1 MTDTAKTRKP
11 GKNAF
16 MFVVVAVALNMLCFG
31 IVMPIM
37 PALLAE
43 LTDQPI
49 EIAIKSNGWLAVV
62 YAVANFLAMPLLG
75 GLSDQYGRR
84 PVLLISMA
92 MLAVDLLIMGLAPTL
107 GILFLGR
114 ALAGFFSATVSVANA
129 YVADVT
135 APEDRGRAFGMLGAS
150 FGFGFILGPVF
161 GGLLG
166 EIDTHLPFFVAAGF
180 AALNFLFG
188 YFVLPESLSPE
199 NRRPFS
205 LARANPFGAVK
216 HFAKLPRVAWFIITI
231 GVFQIA
237 HSVYPTTWNYH
248 GASRYGWS
256 EWEIGLSLGAVGLGS
271 ALSQAVLAGWLIPP
285 PRRDAG
291 GSVRPRGACDR
302 DDRFCLCR
310 ASLDGLRADPR
321 LGGRR
326 RGHAC
331 HQHDHVQPH
340 AHERAGRIAG
350 RPILDHGVHADLQ
363 PGPDDAD
370 LLGLHRARRAGAFRG
385 RRLCARRRDRG
396 LVDHS
401 LPDRCP
407 RQPGRRGRG
416 PGAGAVSMPAHS
428 AYPRAAP
435 SPLRRGLQPAAA

>member
-1 MTDTAKTRKP
+1 MTDIAPARPP
-11 GKNAF
+11 GKSAF
-16 MFVVVAVALNMLCFG
+16 MFVVIAVALNMLCFG
-31 IVMPIM
+31 IVMPVM

-62 YAVANFLAMPLLG
+62 YAVANFIAMPLLG

-92 MLAVDLLIMGLAPTL
+92 MLGIDLLIMGLAPTL

-114 ALAGFFSATVSVANA
+114 ALAGFFAATVSVANA

-135 APEDRGRAFGMLGAS
+135 APENRGRAFGMLGAS

-166 EIDTHLPFFVAAGF
+166 EIDTRLPFFVAAGF
-180 AALNFLFG
+180 AALNFIFG

-216 HFAKLPRVAWFIITI
+216 HFSKLPRVAWFIITI

-237 HSVYPTTWNYH
+237 HAVYPTTWNYH

-271 ALSQAVLAGWLIPP
+271 ALSQAVLAGWLI
-285 PRRDAG
+285 R
-291 GSVRPRGACDR
+291 
-302 DDRFCLCR
+302 
-310 ASLDGLRADPR
+310 R
-321 LGGRR
+321 LG
-326 RGHAC
+326 AM
-331 HQHDHVQPH
+331 
-340 AHERAGRIAG
+340 RAA
-350 RPILDHGVHADLQ
+350 
-363 PGPDDAD
+363 
-370 LLGLHRARRAGAFRG
+370 LLGLGVHVIAMTGFAFAVHPWMAFALILVSAVGGVVMPAINTITSNLTPMNAQGELQGAQSSIMAFTLIFSPVLMTQTFSAYTAPGAQVHFAGAAFALAAGIAALSIIPFLTGVRAN
-385 RRLCARRRDRG
+385 REA
-396 LVDHS
+396 VAAV
-401 LPDRCP
+401 PA
-407 RQPGRRGRG
+407 PG
-416 PGAGAVSMPAHS
+416 
-428 AYPRAAP
+428 
-435 SPLRRGLQPAAA
+435 Q

>member
-1 MTDTAKTRKP
+1 MTDIAPARPP
-11 GKNAF
+11 GKSAF
-16 MFVVVAVALNMLCFG
+16 MFVVIAVALNMLCFG
-31 IVMPIM
+31 IVMPVM

-62 YAVANFLAMPLLG
+62 YAVANFIAMPLLG

-92 MLAVDLLIMGLAPTL
+92 MLGIDLLIMGLAPTL

-114 ALAGFFSATVSVANA
+114 ALAGFFAATVSVANA

-135 APEDRGRAFGMLGAS
+135 APENRGRAFGMLGAS

-166 EIDTHLPFFVAAGF
+166 EIDTRLPFFVAAGF
-180 AALNFLFG
+180 AALNFIFG

-216 HFAKLPRVAWFIITI
+216 HFSKLPRVAWFIITI

-237 HSVYPTTWNYH
+237 HAVYPTTWNYH

-271 ALSQAVLAGWLIPP
+271 ALSQAVLAGWLI
-285 PRRDAG
+285 R
-291 GSVRPRGACDR
+291 
-302 DDRFCLCR
+302 
-310 ASLDGLRADPR
+310 R
-321 LGGRR
+321 LG
-326 RGHAC
+326 AM
-331 HQHDHVQPH
+331 
-340 AHERAGRIAG
+340 RAA
-350 RPILDHGVHADLQ
+350 
-363 PGPDDAD
+363 
-370 LLGLHRARRAGAFRG
+370 LLGLGVHVIAMTGFAFAVHPSMAFALILVSAVGGVVMPAINTITSNLTPMNAQGELQGAQSSIMAFTLIFSPVLMTQTFSAYTAPSAQVHFAGAAFALAAGIAALSIIPFLTGVRAN
-385 RRLCARRRDRG
+385 REA
-396 LVDHS
+396 VAAV
-401 LPDRCP
+401 PA
-407 RQPGRRGRG
+407 PG
-416 PGAGAVSMPAHS
+416 
-428 AYPRAAP
+428 
-435 SPLRRGLQPAAA
+435 Q